1 MDQPKH
7 PKTRA
12 VGVARANE
20 THRTNAASF
29 QDASRHAR
37 PEGLKVEPN
46 GAPTSPG
53 TTSMDPST
61 QAPAKPEKMSQSPRI
76 IKEEHQEAIHRD
88 MVVKSEPAHP
98 PKPVR
103 AGSQKVP
110 PRPAILFDSYPDK
123 TEESKDTFQVI
134 GSCIYSSK
142 QIGST
147 EQAMECDCAEEWG
160 KTTMTSAPAV

>member
-1 MDQPKH
+1 MDEHKH

-20 THRTNAASF
+20 MHLTNAASSQEAF
-29 QDASRHAR
+29 RNAR
-37 PEGLKVEPN
+37 PEGLKVEIN

-53 TTSMDPST
+53 ATNMNSST
-61 QAPAKPEKMSQSPRI
+61 QSPVKSEKMSQSPHI
-76 IKEEHQEAIHRD
+76 IKDEHQEAIHQD
-88 MVVKSEPAHP
+88 MTTKSEPAHP

-103 AGSQKVP
+103 AGSQKIP

-123 TEESKDTFQVI
+123 TEESKSTFQVI
-134 GSCIYSSK
+134 GSCIYQSK

-160 KTTMTSAPAV
+160 KSTMASALAI